1 MHKKL
6 LLDACD
12 YRDCAA
18 FARWL
23 KSMADNGM
31 VFCGKW
37 AMFSSFRLLPP
48 EEKEAYDFIVLPNE
62 AENRKNQTE
71 ISCDKLQDHGWR
83 LMSKYG
89 VYIFRRRSDLICQE
103 DAVAHPRQA
112 LPSIS
117 ISILYWGLLIL
128 VVCDF
133 WQDFALS
140 VPCLWLSGIAVLSGT
155 TVLLLT
161 FIRRRLLR
169 TAQQKKK
176 HDRCG
181 VILNLICHIC
191 VLPVTVWGIAI
202 GFYTQFPL
210 LILMLV
216 YYVLGRFY
224 VKMFEL
230 FD

>member
-1 MHKKL
+1 MRKKL

-37 AMFSSFRLLPP
+37 AMFSCFRLLPP

-62 AENRKNQTE
+62 AESRKSQTE

-103 DAVAHPRQA
+103 DVVVHPRQA
-112 LPSIS
+112 LPSIF
-117 ISILYWGLLIL
+117 ISILYWGLLIVL
-128 VVCDF
+128 AYDF
-133 WQDFALS
+133 WRDFS
-140 VPCLWLSGIAVLSGT
+140 VNLWLSGIAVLSGT

-161 FIRRRLLR
+161 FIRRRLLH

-191 VLPVTVWGIAI
+191 VLPVAVWCIAI
-202 GFYTQFPL
+202 DFYAPSPL
-210 LILMLV
+210 FILL
-216 YYVLGRFY
+216 LCGCALNLFY
-224 VKMFEL
+224 VKIFEL